1 MCVCHTCDV
10 PLCVNPDHLFLGSH
24 ADNMR
29 DMAEK
34 HRCRMPDQRGEKHSH
49 AKINQAT
56 ADLIR
61 RKLADGATQRAIA
74 REYQLNQK
82 TVWQIAHRA
91 IWAY

>member
-10 PLCVNPDHLFLGSH
+10 PTCVNPDHLFLGSH

-29 DMAEK
+29 DMAMK
-34 HRCRMPDQRGEKHSH
+34 HRYRMPDQRGEKHSQ
-49 AKINQAT
+49 AKINQET

-61 RKLADGATQRAIA
+61 RKLSDGATQRSVA
-74 REYQLNQK
+74 REHQLNQK
-82 TVWQIAHRA
+82 TVWQIAHKF